1 MRIASLSCFLA
12 FTATSAKAFAPSIGS
27 RPLAAANAVVSH
39 HHHPSTT
46 NTIGGNS
53 LIVRHMAS
61 KADFITSE
69 ITSNQ
74 VTIFSKSYCPYCS
87 KTKASFAELGVEAKI
102 YELNQMDDGADIQD
116 ALFEMT
122 KQKTVPN
129 VFVNGKHIGGNDDT
143 QKAIA
148 SGEMKKLLGQ

>member
-1 MRIASLSCFLA
+1 
-12 FTATSAKAFAPSIGS
+12 
-27 RPLAAANAVVSH
+27 
-39 HHHPSTT
+39 
-46 NTIGGNS
+46 
-53 LIVRHMAS
+53 MAS

-129 VFVNGKHIGGNDDT
+129 VFVNGKHLGGNDDT